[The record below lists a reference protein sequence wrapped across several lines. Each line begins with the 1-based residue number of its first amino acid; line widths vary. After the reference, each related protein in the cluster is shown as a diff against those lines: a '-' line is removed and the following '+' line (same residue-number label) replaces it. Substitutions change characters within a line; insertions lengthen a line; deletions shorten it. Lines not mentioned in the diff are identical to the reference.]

1 MKTPYCETGVKSTKM
16 ADTDLS
22 AGQRKRALLLRRI
35 LAERRRRMLTQCAVL
50 SYHEARW
57 KHICV
62 LLLILCI
69 LLNSRNSNRILT
81 RSCRRV
87 SRNTGWWLNVWNT
100 YSDARFKKLF
110 RVSKGTFLFILGQIR
125 HDLVRDTVCEEPIS
139 PECRLAICLYRLARG
154 DYLYTIAEMAGVGVS
169 TVCTIVSEVTEA
181 IINNL
186 WKDSV

>member
-22 AGQRKRALLLRRI
+22 VGQRKRALLLRRI
-35 LAERRRRMLTQCAVL
+35 LAERRRRMLTQRVAL

-57 KHICV
+57 KRIRV

-69 LLNSRNSNRILT
+69 LLNSRNSNRIIT

-125 HDLVRDTVCEEPIS
+125 HDLVRYS
-139 PECRLAICLYRLARG
+139 LRG
-154 DYLYTIAEMAGVGVS
+154 ANFSRMSSCYLPLPFS
-169 TVCTIVSEVTEA
+169 
-181 IINNL
+181 
-186 WKDSV
+186 